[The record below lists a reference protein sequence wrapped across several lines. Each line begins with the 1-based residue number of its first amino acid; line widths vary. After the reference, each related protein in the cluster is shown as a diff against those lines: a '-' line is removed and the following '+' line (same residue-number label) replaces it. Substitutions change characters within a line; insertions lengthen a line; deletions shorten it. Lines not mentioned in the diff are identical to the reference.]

1 MADLIETATWETGI
15 YKIATTDAVIGGDE
29 NAIDNRPHSKLANR
43 TQYLKGRL
51 DDLEAQD
58 QPRAVSSVKA
68 VNAKFVM
75 ANSGRYADVI
85 VTTDTTINLT
95 SAAFGKL
102 YVLVTTAGN
111 ITINLP
117 ELTAAGAT
125 YIRGQGIA
133 FRNLS
138 NKAVTIN
145 RAGTN
150 LIHGVQLFGN
160 DASLGWEYAYLMPG
174 EEIQL
179 VEMWANSLGRWY
191 PGHMNGN
198 FTTVGEVNY
207 VPSSDARLGYLP
219 CKGQLV
225 SRANY
230 PRLYRWASMNNAVIA
245 DADWSV
251 GATPGNFSYGDG
263 NALTGTTFRLPDLR
277 GLFIRGLDDSAG
289 IDTART
295 LGSYQADELK
305 AHTHTTATNAGSLTA
320 GTTAVV
326 PNGASATGTI
336 STSSTGGTETRPV
349 NVALMPFIKY

>member
-51 DDLEAQD
+51 DDLSAQD
-58 QPRAVSSVKA
+58 QPRAVSTAKA
-68 VNAKFVM
+68 VNAKFVIE
-75 ANSGRYADVI
+75 NSGRFADVLI
-85 VTTDTTINLT
+85 SSATTITLDAT
-95 SAAFGKL
+95 AFGKL
-102 YVLVTTAGN
+102 YILTGGSGNVT
-111 ITINLP
+111 ITLP
-117 ELTAAGAT
+117 ELIAAGST
-125 YIRGQGIA
+125 YKRGQGIA

-138 NKAVTIN
+138 NNAVTIN

-150 LIHGVQLFGN
+150 QIYGIQLFSN
-160 DASLGWEYAYLMPG
+160 DAAIGWEYAYLMPG
-174 EEIQL
+174 EELFL
-179 VEMWANSLGRWY
+179 VEAFVGIGRWY
-191 PGHMNGN
+191 PGHMQGN
-198 FTTVGEVNY
+198 FNTVGEVNY
-207 VPSSDARLGYLP
+207 LPSADARVGYLP

-245 DADWSV
+245 DADWSA
-251 GATPGNFSYGDG
+251 GTTPGNFTHGDG

-295 LGSYQADELK
+295 LGSYQADELA

-320 GTTAVV
+320 GTTAVGS
-326 PNGASATGTI
+326 NGASATGTI
-336 STSSTGGTETRPV
+336 STGSTGDTETRPV